1 MELTEVIYPWL
12 NWGCWDIDLWWKG
25 KFAADNLAKTEANLE
40 AIFYALYIF
49 LKETEKRKELMRRK
63 ASTRDAAFLDS
74 KYSEEVEED
83 KKEEE
88 YSKDEEE

>member
-1 MELTEVIYPWL
+1 
-12 NWGCWDIDLWWKG
+12 
-25 KFAADNLAKTEANLE
+25 
-40 AIFYALYIF
+40 
-49 LKETEKRKELMRRK
+49 MRRK

-74 KYSEEVEED
+74 NYSEEVEED

>member
-1 MELTEVIYPWL
+1 
-12 NWGCWDIDLWWKG
+12 
-25 KFAADNLAKTEANLE
+25 
-40 AIFYALYIF
+40 

-74 KYSEEVEED
+74 NYSEEVEED